1 MWRLD
6 FELKLGLVFLTAY
19 QTQWHSWL
27 VGKVF
32 QLSTAL
38 PDLRN
43 LKTWATYKRK
53 IIIIFSSETLLSI
66 LLFLMRG
73 KHKM

>member
-1 MWRLD
+1 MRTLD
-6 FELKLGLVFLTAY
+6 FKLKLGLVFLTAY
-19 QTQWHSWL
+19 QTQWHTWL

-38 PDLRN
+38 PDLHN
-43 LKTWATYKRK
+43 LKTWATYERK

-66 LLFLMRG
+66 FLFLMGG
-73 KHKM
+73 KHTM